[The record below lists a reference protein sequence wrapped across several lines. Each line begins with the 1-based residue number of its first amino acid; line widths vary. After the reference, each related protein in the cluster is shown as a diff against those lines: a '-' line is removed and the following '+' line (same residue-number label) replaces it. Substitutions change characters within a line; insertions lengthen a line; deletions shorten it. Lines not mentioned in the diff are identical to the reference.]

1 MTGIEFKI
9 ATMIGKVLLLPM
21 LVWFFY
27 PIYDI
32 VVLYLISDYAL
43 LSPFA
48 KNLIED
54 FKLILGAIVALLV
67 TIKLIFGIIKTRRE
81 IKEINEKRNNTK

>member
-81 IKEINEKRNNTK
+81 IKEINEK